1 MNLNTKNVVIT
12 ALVIAVISILLQ
24 VFSPMGLLLS
34 LVIGFVGG
42 LIVSVF
48 LFSKSRGDKPEDVVK
63 EMVEQV
69 VEPDHLNRAKTGKNT
84 LISFQ
89 ESFVLASPSDELRE
103 KVFALSDELFE
114 VIFPINEKFHTHEI
128 SWEVTQMA
136 IEHLPN
142 RVLKYLKL
150 GEEDRESNKTNLL
163 EDLENMLSTV
173 KKVSEVLRNSDL
185 NDNNREDVLS
195 DIKYSSNL

>member
-1 MNLNTKNVVIT
+1 MNIKLKQTLILFGIIVLISFTLQIT
-12 ALVIAVISILLQ
+12 LGL
-24 VFSPMGLLLS
+24 GLLLS
-34 LVIGFVGG
+34 LAIGFVIG

-48 LFSKSRGDKPEDVVK
+48 LFSKSRGDKPEDIVK

-69 VEPDHLNRAKTGKNT
+69 VEPDNLLRAKTAKDE

-89 ESFVLASPSDELRE
+89 ESFVLDSPSDELRE
-103 KVFALSDELFE
+103 KVFTLSDELFE

-142 RVLKYLKL
+142 RVLKFLKL
-150 GEEDRESNKTNLL
+150 GEEDREANKSNLFD
-163 EDLENMLSTV
+163 DLENMFLTV
-173 KKVSEVLRNSDL
+173 KKVSEVLRSSDL
-185 NDNNREDVLS
+185 NDNNREDILS